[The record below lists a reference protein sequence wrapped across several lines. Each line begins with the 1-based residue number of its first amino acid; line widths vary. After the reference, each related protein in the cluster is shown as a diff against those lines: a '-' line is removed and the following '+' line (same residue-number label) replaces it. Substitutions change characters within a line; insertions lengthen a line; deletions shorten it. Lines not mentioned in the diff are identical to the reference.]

1 MICLISAY
9 DVESKYYKFAVYI
22 SICLC
27 IGKPSVACRD
37 HGAKRRVF
45 MKRIGSFLVLTAL
58 LFVLIFDG
66 FAGFAQGTATQ
77 QIEETDIVINAAL
90 SGGNI
95 TYTNQ
100 DENEHETNT
109 FQVTSTVTITG
120 LIPDKKYTLT
130 SNIHSATSAPGGA
143 LSIGSDILD
152 APQTA
157 DFTAD
162 TEGKWTG
169 SVTFPSHTYRD
180 YPDDDNYTYFVV
192 VHTVKSNNEISFS
205 TGSKY
210 HQNTSPMSTTYIS
223 TKKDV
228 FYVKKEK
235 EYTDPGNT
243 GSTPTKSVLKGSV
256 EIDTEVG
263 IQTAGTGDSTYN
275 SDEVW
280 VLTPNPANIT
290 ADGKV
295 NLKVTDKITLKGF
308 PTTDTN
314 TDPYTGTFIGSLLY
328 EVSSQIMEVKGGNV
342 TLKITKT
349 PNETFLYTNSHR
361 PDDTSKTI
369 NFGTVSLEV
378 GKTYVVYQ
386 ELTLQ
391 SSDDIEGK
399 YATGAMES
407 QGDDTIDYD
416 VDTIGYDVEKSDQDV
431 RNVKHWD
438 PNAKTQMFRIEDT
451 RMPKDSIKISTAV
464 QRTQGSSVQKGGS
477 PLKIESDK
485 NKGAEVQISGLEDVV
500 TIEGLLYR
508 KNYTLITRVY
518 DMGGTLIKELTKDIN
533 VSYEGD
539 TAKVKIDLSSISFKA
554 GTSYYVSQEI
564 KSNEQLVLKDA
575 SNQTLKE
582 IHTGAHNGKNITSQ
596 QFEITALDST
606 PNPAPNP
613 SNVNPGN
620 TDSTDPTDSSSE
632 KVEDT
637 TEPTTTPTSSATA
650 DTSTTTATETTTA
663 SAVSTDSST
672 ESSSTSTTESPID
685 LTDRIPAGV
694 VTTNP
699 ASATSEAEI
708 SATTEPTTLP
718 ATTRTFE
725 FIEIFEDIPLGVKTT
740 APIDFEEILIEE
752 SIPLGGVPHTNLP
765 QGGIPYA
772 GLPQLPY
779 TGLPINELYVGIG
792 MLVIAIGIYIRK
804 TR

>member
-1 MICLISAY
+1 
-9 DVESKYYKFAVYI
+9 
-22 SICLC
+22 
-27 IGKPSVACRD
+27 
-37 HGAKRRVF
+37 

-66 FAGFAQGTATQ
+66 FAGFTQGTATQ
-77 QIEETDIVINAAL
+77 PIEETDIVIDAAL

-100 DENEHETNT
+100 DENERRTNT
-109 FQVTSTVTITG
+109 FPVTSTVTITG
-120 LIPDKKYTLT
+120 LIPGEQYTLT
-130 SNIHSATSAPGGA
+130 SNIHSATSVPGGA
-143 LSIGSDILD
+143 LSIGSDILEIT
-152 APQTA
+152 PRTEL
-157 DFTAD
+157 TAD
-162 TEGKWTG
+162 TEGKWKG
-169 SVTFPSHTYRD
+169 SVTFPSHTYQND
-180 YPDDDNYTYFVV
+180 PDDDNYTYFVV

-210 HQNTSPMSTTYIS
+210 HQKTSPLSTTDIS
-223 TKKDV
+223 TGKDV
-228 FYVKKEK
+228 FYVKKVK
-235 EYTDPGNT
+235 EYTDPENT
-243 GSTPTKSVLKGSV
+243 GSTPMKSVLKGRV
-256 EIDTEVG
+256 GIDTEVG
-263 IQTAGTGDSTYN
+263 IQTAGAGDSTYK

-295 NLKVTDKITLKGF
+295 NLNVTDKITLKGF

-314 TDPYTGTFIGSLLY
+314 NDQYTGAFKGSLLY
-328 EVSSQIMEVKGGNV
+328 EVSSQIMEIEGRKV
-342 TLKITKT
+342 TSRITKN
-349 PNETFLYTNSHR
+349 PNEDFSYTNSYP

-399 YATGAMES
+399 YTTGTMAS
-407 QGDDTIDYD
+407 QGDDD
-416 VDTIGYDVEKSDQDV
+416 DTIGYDVEKSDQGV

-533 VSYEGD
+533 VSSEGD

-564 KSNEQLVLKDA
+564 KSKEQLVLKNA
-575 SNQTLKE
+575 SNHTLKE
-582 IHTGAHNGKNITSQ
+582 IHTGEHNGKNITSQ

-637 TEPTTTPTSSATA
+637 TEPTTAPTSSATA

-699 ASATSEAEI
+699 ASTTSEAEI